1 MKVITYHYIKSFNK
15 KYPYSNFLDKKKFK
29 KQLIS
34 FEKEFGLIKNE
45 DEIFEKNNKILL
57 TFDDGF
63 KDHLYAAKILK
74 EMNRTGIFFPTTSVL
89 IKKKF
94 LNVHK
99 SHLILGKIKAQI
111 ALKELIIFFKRKKL
125 KYEFKTFKNKFKDI
139 YKNYNDSQSKN
150 EFKTIVNYSGNL
162 KTQTLALNY
171 LMKKFNINEKP
182 KDYYLSKKD
191 IRQMSNMNMII
202 GSHTH
207 THCLLSKLNYKE
219 QEIEVKK
226 SKLILEKTIGK
237 KLNFF
242 CYPHGGKD
250 SYNNNTI
257 KILKK
262 YKFKKSFT
270 VIYGKSNYKTFM
282 KKPYELP
289 RYDCNLF

>member
-1 MKVITYHYIKSFNK
+1 MKIITYHYIKSFNK
-15 KYPYSNFLDKKKFK
+15 KYPYSNFLDKKKFE
-29 KQLIS
+29 KQLIF
-34 FEKEFGLIKNE
+34 FEKKFGLIKNE

-63 KDHLYAAKILK
+63 KDHLFAANILK
-74 EMNRTGIFFPTTSVL
+74 KMNRTGIFFPTTSVL

-99 SHLILGKIKAQI
+99 SHLILGKIKAEI
-111 ALKELIIFFKRKKL
+111 ALKELIIFFKKKDL
-125 KYEFKTFKNKFKDI
+125 TYKNERLSNKFKGI
-139 YKNYNDSQSKN
+139 YKNYKDSQSKN

-162 KTQTLALNY
+162 KIQTLALDH
-171 LMKKFNINEKP
+171 LLKKFNINEKP
-182 KDYYLSKKD
+182 SDYYLSKKD
-191 IRQMSNMNMII
+191 IIKMSNMNMII

-219 QEIEVKK
+219 QELEIKK
-226 SKLILEKTIGK
+226 SKLILEKIIRK

-242 CYPHGGKD
+242 CYPHGSKN

-257 KILKK
+257 KILRK
-262 YKFKKSFT
+262 YNFKKSFT
-270 VIYGKSNYKTFM
+270 VINGNSNYKTFK

>member
-29 KQLIS
+29 KQLIF
-34 FEKEFGLIKNE
+34 FEKKFGIIKNE
-45 DEIFEKNNKILL
+45 KEIFKKNNKILL

-74 EMNRTGIFFPTTSVL
+74 KMNRVGIFFPTTSVL

-99 SHLILGKIKAQI
+99 SHLILGKIKSQI
-111 ALKELIIFFKRKKL
+111 ALKELIIFLKNNNLKYKNKKL
-125 KYEFKTFKNKFKDI
+125 RNKFKSI
-139 YKNYNDSQSKN
+139 YKNYKDSQSKN
-150 EFKTIVNYSGNL
+150 KFKTIVNYSGNL
-162 KTQTLALNY
+162 KTQTLALDY
-171 LMKKFNINEKP
+171 LMKKFNINEKT
-182 KDYYLSKKD
+182 KNYYLSKND
-191 IRQMSNMNMII
+191 IKNMSNMNMII

-219 QEIEVKK
+219 QDTEIKK
-226 SKLILEKTIGK
+226 SKLILEKTIK
-237 KLNFF
+237 KKINFF

-250 SYNNNTI
+250 SYNRNTI

-270 VIYGKSNYKTFM
+270 VIHGNSNYKTFK